1 MLTSPLLFAAGTFW
15 ATLGSLKTRHNAS
28 RRKLP
33 RDEHAEGGSCLY
45 HVRSLH
51 AARTWLACDAAICY
65 LWWWIAQAL
74 SPVRSRWRRPSA
86 RWRWD
91 LKVGCQVR
99 ASGWRRPAS
108 DEWGGGCGRRQSPQC
123 LVDGQSV
130 VGARAKPLVLEG
142 RQSSVRGCRE
152 RKEGKAD

>member
-15 ATLGSLKTRHNAS
+15 AMLGSLKTRHNTR

-45 HVRSLH
+45 HVSSLH
-51 AARTWLACDAAICY
+51 FAKMWLACDAAIYY

-74 SPVRSRWRRPSA
+74 SPVRSRWKRLSA

-91 LKVGCQVR
+91 LKGGCQVQ
-99 ASGWRRPAS
+99 ASGWQRPAL
-108 DEWGGGCGRRQSPQC
+108 DEWVEGCGQRQSPQC

-130 VGARAKPLVLEG
+130 AGARAKPLVLEG
-142 RQSSVRGCRE
+142 RRSLMQGCRE
-152 RKEGKAD
+152 EKEGKAD